1 MTDLKNRVQYATS
14 IDKELKDAMKV
25 LSDKTRIPQSK
36 LIDEAI
42 EDLLKK
48 YNIEMQNKS
57 AE

>member
-1 MTDLKNRVQYATS
+1 MADLKNRVQYATS

-25 LSDKTRIPQSK
+25 LSEKTRIPQSK

-42 EDLLKK
+42 KDLLKK
-48 YNIEMQNKS
+48 HNIEMQSKS